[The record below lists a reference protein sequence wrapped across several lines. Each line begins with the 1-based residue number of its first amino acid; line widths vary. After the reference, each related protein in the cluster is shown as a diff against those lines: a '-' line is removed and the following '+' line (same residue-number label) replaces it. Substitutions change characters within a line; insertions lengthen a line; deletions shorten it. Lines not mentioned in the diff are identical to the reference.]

1 MKVRATLK
9 NLRIAPRKVRLVT
22 HALIGVDTRE
32 ALLQLEKIV
41 KKSSDPLY
49 VLLASAVA
57 NATNNFG
64 LSADNLYIQAI
75 TVGDGLRL
83 ERWLPRAFGRATPL
97 IRRGSNVTIILEE
110 RIEGKDRT
118 AKKVPKVKTVVPQ
131 EEAEGA
137 DESKENK
144 EEKGVSKNVKP
155 DLKKDVMRG
164 SKPVGGAVAK
174 KMFQRKSS

>member
-1 MKVRATLK
+1 MKVHATLN

-32 ALLQLEKIV
+32 ALVQLKKMV
-41 KKSSDPLY
+41 KKSSDPIF
-49 VLLASAVA
+49 VLLTSAVA

-64 LSADNLYIQAI
+64 LDSENLYVESIR
-75 TVGDGLRL
+75 VGDGLRL

-110 RIEGKDRT
+110 RVEGKNRT
-118 AKKVPKVKTVVPQ
+118 EKKKPVEKVVLKDSEVAAT
-131 EEAEGA
+131 
-137 DESKENK
+137 DEKK
-144 EEKGVSKNVKP
+144 DEKGTTKIVKP
-155 DLKKDVMRG
+155 EFKKEILKG
-164 SKPVGGAVAK
+164 GKPTGGKMVK